1 MTAEEV
7 RALVEAGID
16 GAQAE
21 VGGAGDK
28 FDIRV
33 VAAAFDGKRPVARQ
47 QLVYGCINERI
58 SDGSIHAV
66 SIQTYTPDEWETA
79 SRRGLI

>member
-21 VGGAGDK
+21 VDGAGDK